1 IDFESAFA
9 DVTKTVDGTDEQIA
23 ALRQGIL
30 DMAKELPTSREA
42 IAGVAAAAGQ
52 LGIETDNILGFTR
65 VMIDLGNSTNLAAED
80 AATALARLAN
90 ITQMPQS
97 EFDRLGSTVVE
108 LGNNLATTEAEIVD
122 MGLRIAGAGTQIG
135 LSEAEILGFAG

>member
-1 IDFESAFA
+1 GGEMASRTLSVTLRALVAGYTGPMRTAAAATGPLEASLARVQRAGAGLTRVGDTLTRRVSLPLLGIGAIAGKAAIDFESAFA

-52 LGIETDNILGFTR
+52 LGIETDNILG
-65 VMIDLGNSTNLAAED
+65 
-80 AATALARLAN
+80 
-90 ITQMPQS
+90 
-97 EFDRLGSTVVE
+97 
-108 LGNNLATTEAEIVD
+108 
-122 MGLRIAGAGTQIG
+122 
-135 LSEAEILGFAG
+135 